1 MSYSYYELSYDFI
14 KRLIFV
20 YQLPIVGLKIL
31 GDRMAKAETAKRLT
45 VNVAPSGFYKGFNR
59 FVSLG
64 AKLLIALFIFWVA
77 IAPTKA
83 GDILVAI
90 QTGTVKLFGGWYMYV
105 TFFFVLVCLG
115 LAIIPK
121 SGKLR
126 LGQSDERPE
135 FSNFSWFSMM
145 FGAGI
150 GVGMLT
156 YSTAE
161 PIFHFANNPDVI
173 KGIAEAQS
181 AENVRLA
188 YKWATFHYALTPWAC
203 YGIVGMAL
211 AYFSYNRGQPLTI
224 RSGLTPLF
232 GNRLSGPLG
241 HVIDIVAII
250 ATISGVGVT
259 IGYGVSQFASGIFN
273 ITGAGWITADD
284 GKPALSAQLIALVII
299 MAASVIS
306 ACSGVKKGI
315 KWLSNINM
323 GLSFFLLIFFVVFGA
338 TLFAFKSFFLA
349 IWDYLLAFPQMSLSV
364 WSSSG
369 DETDK
374 ALASWQAAWSVFY
387 WAWWIGFA
395 PFVGLFLARV
405 SRGRTIREYVFG
417 AMLVPTL
424 MCLTW
429 FALIGGTAIDLELS
443 GFAKG
448 AIVNADISAQLFET
462 INLLLTPTFA
472 ALMSFVIVVLLLTY
486 LVTSADSAILIINTI
501 SSADGSK
508 HKHAKHIIVW
518 GIVLT
523 GVIAVLLIAGG
534 MGALRSVMIIGALP
548 FSLVMA
554 LMAVGL
560 LKTLLFDIKDAGDS
574 PVDTQ

>member
-1 MSYSYYELSYDFI
+1 MD
-14 KRLIFV
+14 KV
-20 YQLPIVGLKIL
+20 
-31 GDRMAKAETAKRLT
+31 ETAAPLV

-64 AKLLIALFIFWVA
+64 AKISIVLFILWVA
-77 IAPTKA
+77 IAPKKA
-83 GDILVAI
+83 SAILAEV
-90 QTGTVKLFGGWYMYV
+90 QTATVNLFSAWYMYV

-115 LAIIPK
+115 LALIPK
-121 SGKLR
+121 SGRLR
-126 LGQSDERPE
+126 LGKSEERPE

-173 KGIAEAQS
+173 KGLAEAQS

-188 YKWATFHYALTPWAC
+188 YKWTAFHYALTPWAC

-211 AYFSYNRGQPLTI
+211 AYFNYNRGMPLTI
-224 RSGLTPLF
+224 RSGLMPLF
-232 GNRLSGPLG
+232 GRHLSGPLG

-273 ITGAGWITADD
+273 ITGASWITMDD
-284 GKPALSAQLIALVII
+284 GTPVLTAQLLALVII
-299 MAASVIS
+299 MAASILS
-306 ACSGVKKGI
+306 ASSGVSKGI

-323 GLSFFLLIFFVVFGA
+323 GLSFFLLIFFLLFGA
-338 TLFAFKSFFLA
+338 TIFAFKSFFLA
-349 IWDYLLAFPQMSLSV
+349 IWDYLIAFPKMSLSV

-369 DETDK
+369 DETEK
-374 ALASWQAAWSVFY
+374 ALATWQAAWSVFY

-417 AMLVPTL
+417 AMLVPTI

-429 FALIGGTAIDLELS
+429 FALVGGTAINLELS
-443 GFAKG
+443 GAAKG

-462 INLLLTPTFA
+462 INLLLSPGLA
-472 ALMSFVIVVLLLTY
+472 ALMSGVIVILLLTY
-486 LVTSADSAILIINTI
+486 LVTSADSAILVINTI
-501 SSADGSK
+501 SSAGDVK
-508 HKHAKHIIVW
+508 QKHAKHVIVW
-518 GIVLT
+518 GAVLT
-523 GVIAVLLIAGG
+523 GVIAVLLKAGG

-554 LMAVGL
+554 LMSISL
-560 LKTLLFDIKDAGDS
+560 LKSLLFDSK
-574 PVDTQ
+574 T

>member
-1 MSYSYYELSYDFI
+1 MD
-14 KRLIFV
+14 KV
-20 YQLPIVGLKIL
+20 
-31 GDRMAKAETAKRLT
+31 ETAKHLSID
-45 VNVAPSGFYKGFNR
+45 VGQSGFYKGFNR

-64 AKLLIALFIFWVA
+64 AKLSIALFIIWVA
-77 IAPTKA
+77 IAPKQA
-83 GDILVAI
+83 GAILASI
-90 QTGTVKLFGGWYMYV
+90 QTATVNLFAGWYMYV

-126 LGQSDERPE
+126 LGKSDERPE

-173 KGIAEAQS
+173 KGIVEAKS

-188 YKWATFHYALTPWAC
+188 YKWALFHYALTPWSC

-211 AYFSYNRGQPLTI
+211 AYYSYNRGQPLTI
-224 RSGLTPLF
+224 RSGLMPLF
-232 GNRLSGPLG
+232 GDRLSGPLG
-241 HVIDIVAII
+241 HIIDIVAII
-250 ATISGVGVT
+250 ATISGIGVT

-273 ITGAGWITADD
+273 ITGAGWITTDD
-284 GKPALSAQLIALVII
+284 GTPALAAQLSALVIV
-299 MAASVIS
+299 MVASIFS
-306 ACSGVKKGI
+306 ASSGVKKGI

-323 GLSFFLLIFFVVFGA
+323 GLSFFLLLFFVIFGA
-338 TLFAFKSFFLA
+338 TLFAFKTFFLA
-349 IWDYLLAFPQMSLSV
+349 IWDYLLAYPKMSLSV

-369 DETDK
+369 DETEK
-374 ALASWQAAWSVFY
+374 ALATWQAAWSVFY
-387 WAWWIGFA
+387 WAWWVGFA

-405 SRGRTIREYVFG
+405 SRGRTIREYIFG
-417 AMLVPTL
+417 AMIVPTI

-429 FALIGGTAIDLELS
+429 FALVGGTAIDLELS
-443 GFAKG
+443 GIAKG
-448 AIVNADISAQLFET
+448 AIINADISAQLFET
-462 INLLLTPTFA
+462 INLLLSPSFA

-501 SSADGSK
+501 TSAGDATQK
-508 HKHAKHIIVW
+508 RAKHIIVW
-518 GIVLT
+518 GIILT

-554 LMAVGL
+554 LMCVAL
-560 LKTLLFDIKDAGDS
+560 LKTLLFDSENG
-574 PVDTQ
+574 